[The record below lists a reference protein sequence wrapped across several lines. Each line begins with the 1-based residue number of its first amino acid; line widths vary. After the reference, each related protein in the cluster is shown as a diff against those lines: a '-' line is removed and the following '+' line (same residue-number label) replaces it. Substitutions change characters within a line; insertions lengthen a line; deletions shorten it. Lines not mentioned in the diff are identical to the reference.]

1 MESVETEKEAG
12 LSCSLL
18 EELLL
23 EQVTSPCNPVDFH
36 RKTILCLNI
45 NSIFYKLKH
54 KNTV

>member
-18 EELLL
+18 EEQLL